1 MARAYPWPVQGAQP
15 TALAD
20 KRFWERE
27 YYWAEAELPC
37 RPDPGLPFDRA
48 LGSALSELAGV
59 GAGDK
64 VIEIGCAPA
73 KWLVHLAETTGA
85 HVEGIEYSERGAA
98 LSAANLSACGV
109 QGRVHHADFF
119 THDAGEYDL
128 VLSLGFIEH
137 FEELDEV
144 FARHVEFIRPGGRLL
159 LGVPNFL
166 GLNGFLQRHSDPS
179 YLGLHNLRAMEPAEL
194 RRLGE
199 RSGLQLLDQRYLGG
213 ADAVI
218 VKPGPRWVTG
228 IILAEGRL
236 LRLGVTTG
244 ANNRW
249 FAPYLLTAYAKP
261 RD

>member
-1 MARAYPWPVQGAQP
+1 MREAEP
-15 TALAD
+15 TTLAD
-20 KRFWERE
+20 QRFWEQE
-27 YYWAEAELPC
+27 YYWATAELPC

-59 GAGDK
+59 GPGDS

-73 KWLVHLAETTGA
+73 KWLVHIAESTGA
-85 HVEGIEYSERGAA
+85 RVEGIEYSERGAE
-98 LSAANLSACGV
+98 LSEANLRACGV
-109 QGRVHHADFF
+109 EGQIHHADFF
-119 THDAGEYDL
+119 AHEPGQYDL

-137 FEELDEV
+137 FEGLEEV
-144 FARHVEFIRPGGRLL
+144 FARHVEFVRPGGRLL

-166 GLNGFLQRHSDPS
+166 GVNGFLQRHSDRS
-179 YLGLHNLRAMEPAEL
+179 YLGLHNLAAMEPAEL

-199 RSGLQLLDQRYLGG
+199 GCGLRLLEQRYLGG

-228 IILAEGRL
+228 IVLAEGRL
-236 LRLGVTTG
+236 LRLGLTAG
-244 ANNRW
+244 LNNRW

>member
-1 MARAYPWPVQGAQP
+1 MQEAEP
-15 TALAD
+15 TTLAD
-20 KRFWERE
+20 KSFWEHE

-37 RPDPGLPFDRA
+37 RPDAGLPFDRA

-59 GAGDK
+59 GPGDS

-73 KWLVHLAETTGA
+73 KWLVHIAEITGA
-85 HVEGIEYSERGAA
+85 RVEGIEYSERGAE
-98 LSAANLSACGV
+98 LSQANLRACGV
-109 QGRVHHADFF
+109 DGQIHHADFF
-119 THDAGEYDL
+119 AQEAVEHDL

-144 FARHVEFIRPGGRLL
+144 FARHVEFVRPGGRLL

-179 YLGLHNLRAMEPAEL
+179 YLELHNLRAMEPAEL

-199 RSGLQLLDQRYLGG
+199 ERGLQLLDQRYLGG

-218 VKPGPRWVTG
+218 VKPGTRWATG
-228 IILAEGRL
+228 VVLAEGRL
-236 LRLGVTTG
+236 LRLGLTTG
-244 ANNRW
+244 LSNRW
-249 FAPYLLTAYAKP
+249 FAPYLLTAYSKP